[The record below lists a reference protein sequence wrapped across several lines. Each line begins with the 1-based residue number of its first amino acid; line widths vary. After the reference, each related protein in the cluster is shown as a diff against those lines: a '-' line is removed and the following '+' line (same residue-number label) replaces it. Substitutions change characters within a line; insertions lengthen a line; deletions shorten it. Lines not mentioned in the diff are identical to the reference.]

1 MSVPIFTGGRI
12 HADTVQADAVVI
24 QRRAELSNER
34 RVVELDVRNAYIDLS
49 VANEQVITAESNQ
62 KLALAT
68 LQQSQDRFA
77 VGVADSVEVVNSQEA
92 LASADHDY
100 VSSLFSQN
108 LAKVSLA
115 HAMGEAEK
123 DIPALFKGNKQ

>member
-1 MSVPIFTGGRI
+1 M
-12 HADTVQADAVVI
+12 ANDQ
-24 QRRAELSNER
+24 
-34 RVVELDVRNAYIDLS
+34 
-49 VANEQVITAESNQ
+49 VATAESNRT
-62 KLALAT
+62 LALAT

-92 LASADHDY
+92 LAAADHDY

-108 LAKVSLA
+108 LAKITLA

-123 DIPALFKGNKQ
+123 DLPNIFKGGK

>member
-1 MSVPIFTGGRI
+1 M
-12 HADTVQADAVVI
+12 
-24 QRRAELSNER
+24 
-34 RVVELDVRNAYIDLS
+34 RNAYIDLT
-49 VANEQVITAESNQ
+49 VANDQIGAAESNR

-92 LASADHDY
+92 LAAADHDY

-108 LAKVSLA
+108 LARIALA
-115 HAMGEAEK
+115 HATGEAEK
-123 DIPALFKGNKQ
+123 DLSDLFKGNK